1 MGITLALLA
10 MVCFAGNIFVVRS
23 AAARLPVDTGF
34 TILLFVNVIC
44 VAIAHV
50 IYSLFRETPL
60 VWQWRGAAWFV
71 ASGII
76 GIFLGRRMLL
86 DAVIGLG
93 AARASVLHS
102 SSPVFTL
109 IGAWLLVG
117 ERLGSYELCV
127 MAFVILGLW
136 ITQMPGKGQLAGAT
150 FTPAGLRRG
159 LLAGL
164 LAVAGFGFGNAVRGA
179 AMRSWDEAI
188 LGTLIATVAALACHI
203 ASIGDWDKVGTALRS
218 GDRRGL
224 ALFAACGLATAAG
237 SLLTTF
243 AMDYVEIAIAT
254 LITFTTPLLVLPVSV
269 FVLGNREGL
278 SLRTATGAAMVLTGI
293 VLLAVR

>member
-10 MVCFAGNIFVVRS
+10 MVCFASNIFIVRS
-23 AAARLPVDTGF
+23 AAARMTVETGF
-34 TILLFVNVIC
+34 TVLLTVNVIC
-44 VAIAHV
+44 ISLVYAA
-50 IYSLFRETPL
+50 YALFRGAPL
-60 VWQWRGAAWFV
+60 MWQWRGAGWFV
-71 ASGII
+71 ASGIV

-86 DAVIGLG
+86 DAVVALG

-117 ERLGSYELCV
+117 ERLGPYELGV

-136 ITQMPGKGQLAGAT
+136 ITQMPNSGRVAAAKL
-150 FTPAGLRRG
+150 TPAAFRRG
-159 LLAGL
+159 LTVGL
-164 LAVAGFGFGNAVRGA
+164 LAVAGFGFGNALRGA
-179 AMRSWDEAI
+179 ALRSWDEAI
-188 LGTLIATVAALACHI
+188 FGTLIATVAALACHL
-203 ASIGDWDKVGTALRS
+203 ASIRNWDKVGVALRS

-224 ALFAACGLATAAG
+224 ALFAACGLATAGG

-269 FVLGNREGL
+269 FLLGNRDGL
-278 SLRTATGAAMVLTGI
+278 NWRSATGAAMVLSGI
-293 VLLAVR
+293 VLLALR